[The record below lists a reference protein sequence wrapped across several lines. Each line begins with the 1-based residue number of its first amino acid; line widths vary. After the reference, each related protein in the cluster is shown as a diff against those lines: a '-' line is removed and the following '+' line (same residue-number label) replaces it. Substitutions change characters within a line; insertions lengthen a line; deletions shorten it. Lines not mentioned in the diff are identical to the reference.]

1 MTTNTVNS
9 KRLTKKDLWKVYIHS
24 QALAS
29 GFNYAKQEA
38 PGFTTSMIP
47 VIEKV
52 YDTEEEKIE
61 AYQRHT
67 ELFLTE
73 ARLSHIPIG
82 IAAAME
88 ERNALEKDIDPASIG
103 AVKTALMGPLA
114 AIGDSLYHGTLRPI
128 LAGIAISLVIAS
140 GYTSMVGPIL
150 FVLLMAVTGQLLR
163 YFGVMEGYKRGSKL
177 VDQLQTSG
185 LITKLTELAAVAAYV
200 VLGGFASRFVIINT
214 PIAYKAG
221 ETTVALQS
229 VLDGLMPNLL
239 PLLFTGLIYWLM
251 TKKNVSPIL
260 LILLT
265 MVFGILGVWLKILS

>member
-1 MTTNTVNS
+1 MTTNN
-9 KRLTKKDLWKVYIHS
+9 KQLTKKDLWKVYLHS

-29 GFNYAKQEA
+29 GFNYEKQEA

-67 ELFLTE
+67 QLFLTE

-82 IAAAME
+82 ISAAME
-88 ERNALEKDIDPASIG
+88 ERYALKKDIDPASIN

-128 LAGIAISLVIAS
+128 LAGVAISLVIAS
-140 GYTSMVGPIL
+140 GYTSMVGPII
-150 FVLLMAVTGQLLR
+150 FVLLMAITGQLLR
-163 YFGVMEGYKRGSKL
+163 YFGVFEGYKRGSKL
-177 VDQLQTSG
+177 VEQLQTSG
-185 LITKLTELAAVAAYV
+185 LITKLTQLAAVAAYV

-214 PIAYKAG
+214 PISYKAG
-221 ETTVALQS
+221 ETVVSLQG

-251 TKKNVSPIL
+251 SKKNVSPIL
-260 LILLT
+260 LLLAT
-265 MVFGILGVWLKILS
+265 MLFGILGVWLKFLS